1 MTEDTEYNIVEFND
15 ISGKPEDVYS
25 ENEETFNNEPVIE
38 ESESIPNPWDN
49 APSDVYFYEKI
60 YEDGHL
66 GSFTQSAELAYKS
79 GWDIENNY
87 IAIEDTQQSD
97 INGWTYRKDLCP
109 MKTEEDK
116 FNEAKQNK
124 LSELKIKALQALD
137 TAYVISSLGFKADAN
152 PAAVRDLEG
161 LVIIGA
167 DSVKFCDYENNFQ
180 PLNKEQVLTLQREIL
195 LNGQNLYAQKWT
207 YRAAV
212 LAAENLE
219 QLNSITFKF
228 DMLDF
233 SE

>member
-1 MTEDTEYNIVEFND
+1 MTENNELENI
-15 ISGKPEDVYS
+15 PED
-25 ENEETFNNEPVIE
+25 IE
-38 ESESIPNPWDN
+38 IPEQEIIPNPWDD
-49 APSDVYFYEKI
+49 APENVYFYEKI

-87 IAIEDTQQSD
+87 ISIEDTKQSD
-97 INGWTYRKDLCP
+97 INGWTYRKELCP

-124 LSELKIKALQALD
+124 LSELKQKADSALNG
-137 TAYVISSLGFKADAN
+137 AFVVSSLGFKADAN

-161 LVIIGA
+161 LAIIGA
-167 DSVKFCDYENNFQ
+167 DTVMFCDFYNEFH

-207 YRAAV
+207 IRQQINE
-212 LAAENLE
+212 AETVEAINAIE
-219 QLNSITFKF
+219 IHF
-228 DMLDF
+228 DMLSF
-233 SE
+233 QE

>member
-1 MTEDTEYNIVEFND
+1 MTENNEL
-15 ISGKPEDVYS
+15 
-25 ENEETFNNEPVIE
+25 ENEIE
-38 ESESIPNPWDN
+38 NVPEIVQEPNPWDN

-66 GSFTQSAELAYKS
+66 GSFTQSAELAYKA

-87 IAIEDTQQSD
+87 ISIEDTQQSD
-97 INGWTYRKDLCP
+97 INGWTYRKELCP
-109 MKTEEDK
+109 MKTDEDK

-124 LSELKIKALQALD
+124 LSELKKTADSALNG
-137 TAYVISSLGFKADAN
+137 AYVVSSLGFKADAT

-167 DSVKFCDYENNFQ
+167 DSVMFCDYENNFH

-212 LAAENLE
+212 NAAETVDE
-219 QLNSITFKF
+219 LNAITFKF